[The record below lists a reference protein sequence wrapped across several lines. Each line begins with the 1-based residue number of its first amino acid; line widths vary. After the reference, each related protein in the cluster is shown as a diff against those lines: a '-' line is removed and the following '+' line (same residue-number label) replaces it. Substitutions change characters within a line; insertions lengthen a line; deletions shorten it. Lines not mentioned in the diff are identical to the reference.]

1 VFGRIQGLDT
11 GSAWNLFSFTAH
23 QYFLGLLAT
32 LSAEFTMAGQLHIP
46 DGLRAFE
53 QSIIRGTKE
62 APGAFLSPSY
72 QTPYETYLF
81 TDAATLGYP
90 VPSMTIWFP
99 NGKGLAWNL
108 SRDLLHTPE
117 SIDYMDTLWGYLKQ
131 TPNGAVFAT
140 RQVPGI
146 LAAGEFSDENREVV
160 LLCRYDQGV
169 HLGSRII
176 PFRMENGVV
185 MRDGDTLILPADH
198 PNYYLELAVSLDR
211 SKYLLS

>member
-1 VFGRIQGLDT
+1 L
-11 GSAWNLFSFTAH
+11 WNLFSFTTH
-23 QYFLGLLAT
+23 QYSMGLLAA
-32 LSAEFTMAGQLHIP
+32 LFSEFTMAGQLHIP
-46 DGLRAFE
+46 AGSRSFE
-53 QSIIRGTKE
+53 QFLFRGTKE
-62 APGAFLSPSY
+62 TPEAFFSPAY
-72 QTPYETYLF
+72 QTTYETYLF
-81 TDAATLGYP
+81 TDASTLGYP

-99 NGKGLAWNL
+99 NGKGLTWNL

-117 SIDYMDTLWGYLKQ
+117 SIYYMDTLWEYLKQ
-131 TPNGAVFAT
+131 TPNGADFAT

-146 LAAGEFSDENREVV
+146 LAAGEFSDEDRAVV

-198 PNYYLELAVSLDR
+198 PSYYLELAVSLDR